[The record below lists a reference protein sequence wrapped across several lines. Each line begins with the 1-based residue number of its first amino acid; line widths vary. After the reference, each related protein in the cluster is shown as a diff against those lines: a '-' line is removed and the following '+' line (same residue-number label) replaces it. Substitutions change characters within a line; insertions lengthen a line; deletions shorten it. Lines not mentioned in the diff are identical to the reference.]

1 MIVMLANPKR
11 TEAALPDGHHF
22 GVSSFFDGDLSIRRV
37 RSELGI
43 FRPHFYTNS
52 SPVRGETNRPWPT
65 QPWTGFSRE
74 HLISDPLF
82 DAIPNCCCYCACR
95 LSCTLFLAGRC
106 CCCCYPMNGFWIV
119 PHAKLGCDSLQILV
133 DCRLHTFTGANQT
146 LGSWRLCSHDRERDM

>member
-22 GVSSFFDGDLSIRRV
+22 GVSSFLDGDLSIRRV

-82 DAIPNCCCYCACR
+82 
-95 LSCTLFLAGRC
+95 
-106 CCCCYPMNGFWIV
+106 
-119 PHAKLGCDSLQILV
+119 
-133 DCRLHTFTGANQT
+133 
-146 LGSWRLCSHDRERDM
+146 